1 MCSQE
6 IFASVVTDLRKM
18 QISKSN
24 QLDCERSVQVQVRG
38 PVTGK
43 HQWREGQSRD
53 GIAGSGNFSDS
64 TSLIKDTAAAATV
77 TVTTGNCHHCQAL
90 VSCW

>member
-1 MCSQE
+1 MTPPHMCSQE
-6 IFASVVTDLRKM
+6 IFASVVTDHRKM

-43 HQWREGQSRD
+43 HQ
-53 GIAGSGNFSDS
+53 
-64 TSLIKDTAAAATV
+64 
-77 TVTTGNCHHCQAL
+77 
-90 VSCW
+90 

>member
-1 MCSQE
+1 MQ
-6 IFASVVTDLRKM
+6 I

-24 QLDCERSVQVQVRG
+24 QVHCERSVQVQVRG

-53 GIAGSGNFSDS
+53 GIAGSRNFSDS
-64 TSLIKDTAAAATV
+64 TSLIKDTAATV
-77 TVTTGNCHHCQAL
+77 TVTTRGWNEGYPKVHEVL
-90 VSCW
+90 